1 MAQAAAKTE
10 AGPTV
15 MVAIEQYFPSDQRIV
30 HDLAYSVLPFG
41 ARAFVRALW
50 PMADRNSMVCA
61 TERAFPC
68 LWTSIMCRKRYVDE
82 VLIGSFAVIDAVV
95 NLSAG
100 FDTRAC
106 RLPSVAEI
114 PM

>member
-15 MVAIEQYFPSDQRIV
+15 MVGIEQYFPSDQRII
-30 HDLAYSVLPFG
+30 HDLAYLVLSFG
-41 ARAFVRALW
+41 ARAFVRATW

-68 LWTSIMCRKRYVDE
+68 LWTSIMYRKRYVDE
-82 VLIGSFAVIDAVV
+82 VLIGSFAVIDVVV
-95 NLSAG
+95 NLGAG
-100 FDTRAC
+100 FDTCAC
-106 RLPSVAEI
+106 RPPSVAEI